1 MTMRHRG
8 EGSALWFRVFRY
20 RLLERRLAAHP
31 AVQRV
36 LDLGCGGGENMWRL
50 AEHAQRV
57 VGLDV
62 SHPRL
67 RAAQRFGP
75 VVQGGAA
82 ALPFA
87 GGAFDVVYA
96 AHVLHHV
103 DAPGA
108 LMGQVRRCLRAGGIL
123 FLVETLDDHPLLR
136 LGRDLYPH
144 WRGDEVHTRL
154 RFEGLLDLV
163 RASGFRV
170 LEAGQYSVFFWLW
183 ELLPERV
190 PWLDWLTPL
199 FVALEVPL
207 SGLARR
213 WSAHGY
219 CVALS
224 AGGGD
229 RAGNGLDADGLV
241 FHDPVP

>member
-20 RLLERRLAAHP
+20 RLLERRLAAQS
-31 AVQRV
+31 AVRRV

-50 AEHAQRV
+50 AEQAQTV
-57 VGLDV
+57 VGLDL

-67 RAAQRFGP
+67 REAQRSGP

-87 GGAFDVVYA
+87 DGAFDMVYA

-103 DAPGA
+103 DAPEE
-108 LMGQVRRCLRAGGIL
+108 LMGQVQRCLRAEGIL

-136 LGRDLYPH
+136 LGRDLHPQ
-144 WRGDEVHTRL
+144 WRGDRVHTRL
-154 RFEGLLDLV
+154 RFESLLDLV

-207 SGLARR
+207 SWLARR

-219 CVALS
+219 CVAVSASGRDL
-224 AGGGD
+224 AGGSP
-229 RAGNGLDADGLV
+229 DADLV
-241 FHDPVP
+241 ASKARS